1 MTEKN
6 GQVPESSE
14 TATPSRKP
22 RRKKEPEFVNLLRD
36 FLQRT
41 GLNDDLEQAAAF
53 VARRGIEAIRN
64 RFKISDMRPVDHDLP
79 PRQPEPES
87 VSADSDDPYA
97 ILGVHKNTSPEVM
110 KAVYIYWAKNHH
122 PDVGGDS
129 ETFKR
134 VNAAW
139 DKIKQERGF

>member
-1 MTEKN
+1 MPEEDR
-6 GQVPESSE
+6 QVPESSE
-14 TATPSRKP
+14 TVTPVRKR
-22 RRKKEPEFVNLLRD
+22 RRKKQPEFGDMLRD
-36 FLQRT
+36 FLHRT
-41 GLNDDLEQAAAF
+41 GLNDDLEEAAAF
-53 VARRGIEAIRN
+53 VARRGIEVVRSH
-64 RFKISDMRPVDHDLP
+64 FKISEMKPMDHDLP
-79 PRQPEPES
+79 PVQPRSES
-87 VSADSDDPYA
+87 VDATNDDPYA

-139 DKIKQERGF
+139 DQIKQERGF

>member
-1 MTEKN
+1 MTEESR
-6 GQVPESSE
+6 QVPQSSE
-14 TATPSRKP
+14 TVAPSRKR
-22 RRKKEPEFVNLLRD
+22 RRKKQPEFGDMLRD

-41 GLNDDLEQAAAF
+41 GLNDDLEEAAAF
-53 VARRGIEAIRN
+53 VARRGIEVGRSHF
-64 RFKISDMRPVDHDLP
+64 RLSEMKPMDHDLP
-79 PRQPEPES
+79 PAQPQPEA
-87 VSADSDDPYA
+87 VAADNEDPYA

-139 DKIKQERGF
+139 DQIKQERGF

>member
-14 TATPSRKP
+14 TATRSRKP
-22 RRKKEPEFVNLLRD
+22 RRKKEPEFGNLLRD

-41 GLNDDLEQAAAF
+41 GLNDDLEQVAAF
-53 VARRGIEAIRN
+53 VARRGSEVIRN
-64 RFKISDMRPVDHDLP
+64 RFHVSEMQPVDHNLP

-87 VSADSDDPYA
+87 VAADNDDPYA

-139 DKIKQERGF
+139 DQIKQERGF

>member
-1 MTEKN
+1 MADDDR
-6 GQVPESSE
+6 QVSE
-14 TATPSRKP
+14 NSEPVTPSRKP
-22 RRKKEPEFVNLLRD
+22 RRKKEPEFGQMLRD

-53 VARRGIEAIRN
+53 VARRGIEVVRN
-64 RFKISDMRPVDHDLP
+64 RFKMSEMKPLEEYFTPPTPPSDTV
-79 PRQPEPES
+79 ES
-87 VSADSDDPYA
+87 DEDDDYA
-97 ILGVHKNTSPEVM
+97 ILGVHRNTSPEVM

-122 PDVGGDS
+122 PDVGGDE

-139 DKIKQERGF
+139 DRIKQQRGF